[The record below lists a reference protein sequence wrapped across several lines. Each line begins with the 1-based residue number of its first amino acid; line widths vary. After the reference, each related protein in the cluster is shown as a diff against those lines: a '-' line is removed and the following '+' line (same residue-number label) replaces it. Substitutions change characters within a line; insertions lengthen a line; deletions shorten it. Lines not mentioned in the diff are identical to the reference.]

1 MFKFF
6 NTLRVRTRL
15 VSALASIALLLVL
28 VGGLAVY
35 RMSIINAQLE
45 NTAKVRMHRVAL
57 LVEAQSL
64 VHANARAAL
73 QTGLSTSKEDW
84 DRYAE
89 IQEKNKA
96 QITKNLE
103 GIEALLEAEEGKRI
117 LADVKAKRADYVR
130 SFEKV
135 RKVIPTDR
143 DAGLRVI
150 NSEMTPALEAFIK
163 ELDRFMEFQQLLV
176 RRGSEQGAE
185 AYASGRNFTIA
196 FVLIALLL
204 AAGAAFVV
212 TKSITDPLDQAVAS
226 AVAVSEGRFQI
237 TAKEEL
243 GAVLQAFNGVKEALI
258 ETRELKA
265 KVEKDNQELQD
276 NIMDLLRVVADAS
289 DGNLTVRATI
299 SAGALGNV
307 ADAFN
312 TLLESLQALL
322 GEAATQIAR
331 TNETVD
337 AIRNASAKMAQDA
350 SSQAK
355 EIFEATELVERLA
368 QEIKR
373 VSDSAMGAVSAA
385 QRTEESASAG
395 TQVVQDVITGM
406 AGLRA
411 NVQAGAKKMKNL
423 GDRSM
428 QITSIV
434 GTISRISEQTNMLA
448 LNAAIEAA
456 RAGEHGRGFSVVAE
470 EVRKLAER
478 TAQATLEIDK
488 LVKAI
493 HLETNETVS
502 AIEQQTQVVEQE
514 SALVGKA
521 GDSLKKI
528 REVSTESA
536 TVVVNISD
544 VAKKQAAGTT
554 NVVKAMEHISSI
566 AKTTEQGAQSTARS
580 VLALAEASA
589 KLRDSVARFKTA

>member
-1 MFKFF
+1 MFKLF

-15 VSALASIALLLVL
+15 VSALAAITFLLVL

-35 RMSIINAQLE
+35 RMSVINAQLE
-45 NTAKVRMHRVAL
+45 NTAKVRMQRVVL
-57 LVEAQSL
+57 LVDAQTL

-73 QTGLSTSKEDW
+73 QMGLTSSKEDW
-84 DRYAE
+84 DRFAE

-96 QITKNLE
+96 QITKDLE
-103 GIEALLEAEEGKRI
+103 QIESMLEAEEGKRI
-117 LADVKAKRADYVR
+117 LAEVRNKRADYVR

-135 RKVIPTDR
+135 RKVIATDR
-143 DAGLRVI
+143 EGGIRTI
-150 NSEMTPALEAFIK
+150 NNEMTPALEGFIK
-163 ELDRFMEFQQLLV
+163 ELDRFMEFQRLLV
-176 RRGSEQGAE
+176 QRGAE
-185 AYASGRNFTIA
+185 EGAQTYAAGRNYTIA
-196 FVLIALLL
+196 FVLFALLL

-212 TKSITDPLDQAVAS
+212 TKSITDPLDQATKS
-226 AVAVSEGRFQI
+226 ALEVSEGRFQI

-243 GAVLQAFNGVKEALI
+243 GAVLQAFNGVKDALV

-265 KVEKDNQELQD
+265 KVERDNQELQD

-322 GEAATQIAR
+322 GEVAAQIVR

-337 AIRNASAKMAQDA
+337 AIRNASGKMANDA
-350 SSQAK
+350 SAQTR
-355 EIFEATELVERLA
+355 EIVEATELVEKLA

-395 TQVVQDVITGM
+395 TQVVQDVINGM

-528 REVSTESA
+528 RDVSTESA
-536 TVVVNISD
+536 TVVVGISD

-566 AKTTEQGAQSTARS
+566 AKNTEQGAQHTALS
-580 VLALAEASA
+580 LGALAEASA
-589 KLRDSVARFKTA
+589 KLRESVGRFKTA